1 MVWQSK
7 LSKYKQTIDMPESRG
22 RKVFRIQLTLPVVV
36 ILTTLSTFSLTAAF
50 YLGMVI
56 EKSMQRP
63 HEYPDVE
70 TDISAEKPLS
80 EEDLKFFGLSERNK
94 EQETINLEELRD
106 LKKKTEELTKVT
118 EKSELKTPEKPES
131 VTPEKPKLASPE
143 KTALTTKDTSKQKT
157 PKVPKSDASIV
168 ETPTISDTAEEP
180 AVTKPSA
187 ATAENIAYTIQVFAS
202 RKHENAKKLV
212 EKLKANG
219 FEDAFI
225 FKHTAGSKTLYRV
238 RVGKVARSET
248 KKLAD
253 KLKNLKYIESVQVTR
268 F

>member
-1 MVWQSK
+1 
-7 LSKYKQTIDMPESRG
+7 MPESRG
-22 RKVFRIQLTLPVVV
+22 RKVFRIQLTLPVVL
-36 ILTTLSTFSLTAAF
+36 ILTTLSTFSLAAAF

-63 HEYPDVE
+63 PDYPDVE

-94 EQETINLEELRD
+94 EQESINLEELRD
-106 LKKKTEELTKVT
+106 LKKKTEELTKV
-118 EKSELKTPEKPES
+118 PEKHEP
-131 VTPEKPKLASPE
+131 VTPEKPKSASPE
-143 KTALTTKDTSKQKT
+143 KTELTTKETPKPKT
-157 PKVPKSDASIV
+157 PEVPKSDTSIV
-168 ETPTISDTAEEP
+168 ETPTILDAAEIP
-180 AVTKPSA
+180 AVTKPSE
-187 ATAENIAYTIQVFAS
+187 ATTEDAAYTIQVFAS
-202 RKHENAKKLV
+202 RKHKNAKKLV

-225 FKHTAGSKTLYRV
+225 FKHSAGSKTLYRV

-253 KLKNLKYIESVQVTR
+253 KLKNLKYIESVQVTS

>member
-1 MVWQSK
+1 
-7 LSKYKQTIDMPESRG
+7 MPESRG

-36 ILTTLSTFSLTAAF
+36 LLTTLSTFSLAAAF
-50 YLGMVI
+50 YLGMVT

-63 HEYPDVE
+63 PEYPDVE

-94 EQETINLEELRD
+94 EQESINLEELRD
-106 LKKKTEELTKVT
+106 LKKKTEELTKV
-118 EKSELKTPEKPES
+118 PEKPEP
-131 VTPEKPKLASPE
+131 VTPEKPKSASPE
-143 KTALTTKDTSKQKT
+143 KTELTTKETPKPKT
-157 PKVPKSDASIV
+157 PEVPKSNTSIV
-168 ETPTISDTAEEP
+168 ETPKISEAAEEP
-180 AVTKPSA
+180 AVTKPV
-187 ATAENIAYTIQVFAS
+187 ATTEEEAYTIQVFAS

-212 EKLKANG
+212 EKLKGNG

-238 RVGKVARSET
+238 RVGKVERSET
-248 KKLAD
+248 KELAE
-253 KLKNLKYIESVQVTR
+253 KLKNLKFIQSVQVTR

>member
-1 MVWQSK
+1 
-7 LSKYKQTIDMPESRG
+7 MPESRG

-36 ILTTLSTFSLTAAF
+36 LLTTLSTFSLAAAF
-50 YLGMVI
+50 YLGMVT

-63 HEYPDVE
+63 PEYPDVE

-94 EQETINLEELRD
+94 EQESINLEELRD
-106 LKKKTEELTKVT
+106 LKKKTEELTKVPN
-118 EKSELKTPEKPES
+118 KPELKTPEKPEP
-131 VTPEKPKLASPE
+131 VTPEKPKSASPE
-143 KTALTTKDTSKQKT
+143 KTELTTKETPKPKT
-157 PKVPKSDASIV
+157 PEVPKSDTSIV
-168 ETPTISDTAEEP
+168 ETPKIPEAAEEP
-180 AVTKPSA
+180 AVTKPV
-187 ATAENIAYTIQVFAS
+187 ATTEDAAYTIQVFAS

-212 EKLKANG
+212 EKLKGNG

-238 RVGKVARSET
+238 RVGKVERSET
-248 KKLAD
+248 KELAE
-253 KLKNLKYIESVQVTR
+253 KLKNLKFIESVQVTR

>member
-1 MVWQSK
+1 
-7 LSKYKQTIDMPESRG
+7 MPESRG
-22 RKVFRIQLTLPVVV
+22 RKIYRIQLTLPVVL
-36 ILTTLSTFSLTAAF
+36 ILTTLSTFSLAAAF

-63 HEYPDVE
+63 PEYPDVE
-70 TDISAEKPLS
+70 TNISEEKPLS

-94 EQETINLEELRD
+94 EQESINLEELSD
-106 LKKKTEELTKVT
+106 LKKKTVELTKVT
-118 EKSELKTPEKPES
+118 DKPELKTLEKPEP
-131 VTPEKPKLASPE
+131 VTPEKLKLTSPE
-143 KTALTTKDTSKQKT
+143 KTHLTAKETPKPKT
-157 PKVPKSDASIV
+157 PTLPKSDTSIL
-168 ETPTISDTAEEP
+168 ETPKIPKAIVEP
-180 AVTKPSA
+180 AVTKPI
-187 ATAENIAYTIQVFAS
+187 ATTTVDAAYTIQVFAS

-219 FEDAFI
+219 FGDAFI

>member
-1 MVWQSK
+1 
-7 LSKYKQTIDMPESRG
+7 MPESHG
-22 RKVFRIQLTLPVVV
+22 RKVFRIQLTLPVV
-36 ILTTLSTFSLTAAF
+36 ILLTTLSTFSLVAAF

-63 HEYPDVE
+63 PEYPDLE

-94 EQETINLEELRD
+94 ELESINLEELRD
-106 LKKKTEELTKVT
+106 LKKKTQELTKVT
-118 EKSELKTPEKPES
+118 KTPELKTPEKPKP
-131 VTPEKPKLASPE
+131 VTPEKPKSNSLK
-143 KTALTTKDTSKQKT
+143 KTDLITKET
-157 PKVPKSDASIV
+157 PKPKKTEVSKSDTSIV
-168 ETPTISDTAEEP
+168 ETPKIPKAVKEP

-187 ATAENIAYTIQVFAS
+187 ATTEDAAYTIQVLAS

-253 KLKNLKYIESVQVTR
+253 KLKKLKYIESVQVTL

>member
-1 MVWQSK
+1 
-7 LSKYKQTIDMPESRG
+7 MPESQA
-22 RKVFRIQLTLPVVV
+22 RKVFRIQLTLPIV
-36 ILTTLSTFSLTAAF
+36 ILLTTLSTFSLAAAF

-63 HEYPDVE
+63 PDPVVE

-143 KTALTTKDTSKQKT
+143 KTALTTKDTSKKKT
-157 PKVPKSDASIV
+157 PKVPKSDASIA
-168 ETPTISDTAEEP
+168 ETPTIPDAAEEP
-180 AVTKPSA
+180 AVTKPA
-187 ATAENIAYTIQVFAS
+187 APTTKDAAYTIQVFAS
-202 RKHENAKKLV
+202 RKHENAKILV
-212 EKLKANG
+212 EKLKGNG

-225 FKHTAGSKTLYRV
+225 FKHTAGGNTLYRV
-238 RVGKVARSET
+238 RVGKVERSET
-248 KKLAD
+248 KELAE
-253 KLKNLKYIESVQVTR
+253 KLKKLKYIQSVQVTR

>member
-1 MVWQSK
+1 
-7 LSKYKQTIDMPESRG
+7 MPESRG
-22 RKVFRIQLTLPVVV
+22 RKIFRIQLTLPVVLL
-36 ILTTLSTFSLTAAF
+36 LTTLSTFSLAAAF
-50 YLGMVI
+50 YLGMVT

-63 HEYPDVE
+63 PEYTEVE
-70 TDISAEKPLS
+70 SDISEEKPLS

-94 EQETINLEELRD
+94 EQESINLEELRD
-106 LKKKTEELTKVT
+106 LKKKTEELIKKPV
-118 EKSELKTPEKPES
+118 KPKLKTPEKPKP
-131 VTPEKPKLASPE
+131 VTPEKPKLTSPE
-143 KTALTTKDTSKQKT
+143 KTDLTTKETPKPKT
-157 PKVPKSDASIV
+157 PEVPKSDTSIV
-168 ETPTISDTAEEP
+168 ETPKISKAIEEP

-187 ATAENIAYTIQVFAS
+187 TTEDAAYTIQVFAS

-238 RVGKVARSET
+238 RVGKVTRSET

-253 KLKNLKYIESVQVTR
+253 KLKKLKYIESVQVTL

>member
-1 MVWQSK
+1 
-7 LSKYKQTIDMPESRG
+7 MPESRE

-36 ILTTLSTFSLTAAF
+36 ILTTLSTLSLATAF

-56 EKSMQRP
+56 EKSVQRP
-63 HEYPDVE
+63 PEYPDLE

-94 EQETINLEELRD
+94 EQESINLKELRD
-106 LKKKTEELTKVT
+106 LKKKTEELAKVK
-118 EKSELKTPEKPES
+118 EKPELKTPEKPEP
-131 VTPEKPKLASPE
+131 VTPEKPKSNSPE
-143 KTALTTKDTSKQKT
+143 KIDITTKEIPNPNT
-157 PKVPKSDASIV
+157 PEVPKSDTTIV
-168 ETPTISDTAEEP
+168 ETPKIPDTVKEP
-180 AVTKPSA
+180 TVTKPS
-187 ATAENIAYTIQVFAS
+187 TASAEDSSYTIQVFAS
-202 RKHENAKKLV
+202 RKHENAIKLV
-212 EKLKANG
+212 EKLRSNG

-238 RVGKVARSET
+238 RVGKVTRSET

-253 KLKNLKYIESVQVTR
+253 KLKNLKYIESVQVNR

>member
-1 MVWQSK
+1 
-7 LSKYKQTIDMPESRG
+7 MPESRE
-22 RKVFRIQLTLPVVV
+22 RKVFQIQLTLPVVV
-36 ILTTLSTFSLTAAF
+36 LLTTLSTFSLAAAF

-63 HEYPDVE
+63 PEYPDVE

-94 EQETINLEELRD
+94 EQESINLEELRD
-106 LKKKTEELTKVT
+106 LKKKTEELTKV
-118 EKSELKTPEKPES
+118 PEKPEP
-131 VTPEKPKLASPE
+131 VTPEKPKSASPE
-143 KTALTTKDTSKQKT
+143 KTELTTKETPKPKT
-157 PKVPKSDASIV
+157 PEVQKSDTSIV
-168 ETPTISDTAEEP
+168 ETPKIPEAAEEP
-180 AVTKPSA
+180 AVTKPV
-187 ATAENIAYTIQVFAS
+187 ATTEDAAYTIQVFAS

-212 EKLKANG
+212 EKLKENG

-238 RVGKVARSET
+238 RVGKVERSET
-248 KKLAD
+248 KELAD
-253 KLKNLKYIESVQVTR
+253 KLKNLKFIESVQVTR